1 MKLCEIILQFIN
13 TVFTMVSAVATIR
26 NYSEKLGFA
35 NS

>member
-1 MKLCEIILQFIN
+1 MKLCEIILQFTN
-13 TVFTMVSAVATIR
+13 TVFTRASVLTIIR